1 MPPRKKP
8 VSRKKTTPKPLPH
21 YLPYRYITPRPQTP
35 LHPGTPLPPSKKTVL
50 ERSENI
56 ARKIKPYLA
65 VAAVLLSA
73 YAAGKQIYGIGK
85 NTVWLGKKIKGY
97 KPTDYTNALVRNK
110 PQELKYIY
118 SNVRR
123 QLDRGNIPN
132 KHKQEA
138 FSILNMIDHRLA
150 SKNSKK
156 NNNNNLSK
164 RIERLKHSNTNN
176 PFELPNVPKSTINH
190 KK

>member
-1 MPPRKKP
+1 M
-8 VSRKKTTPKPLPH
+8 
-21 YLPYRYITPRPQTP
+21 
-35 LHPGTPLPPSKKTVL
+35 
-50 ERSENI
+50 
-56 ARKIKPYLA
+56 
-65 VAAVLLSA
+65 
-73 YAAGKQIYGIGK
+73 
-85 NTVWLGKKIKGY
+85 
-97 KPTDYTNALVRNK
+97 VRNK

-176 PFELPNVPKSTINH
+176 PFELPNVPKPTINH